1 MIERIKKRYTGTEWI
16 KEQSKERKK
25 LASCMCL
32 SSFRYKDLPSHTTY
46 LFSAST
52 AGRIHKE
59 ESTPPCS
66 IHREKC
72 SIWKLIDSFQYSVY
86 VKHPI
91 QDNYKASGQAKNC
104 PHTKIYWTTANDNK
118 ELNNS
123 KIEADGYNMQIKQNS
138 CDRAT
143 ARTLKIL

>member
-1 MIERIKKRYTGTEWI
+1 MNKRTI
-16 KEQSKERKK
+16 ERKK
-25 LASCMCL
+25 KICVLYL

-59 ESTPPCS
+59 ESTPSCS
-66 IHREKC
+66 IHREKY

-91 QDNYKASGQAKNC
+91 QDIYKASGQAKNC
-104 PHTKIYWTTANDNK
+104 PHTKIYRTTDNDNK